1 MPAPAPPPRLAVRSA
16 DVQARAPD
24 ETVVDPEVPL
34 PAPAVDAALEAVG
47 LAPVLDA
54 AVLDA
59 PEPALAGAL
68 DELPPVPPADAP
80 GALDVDDAAQPAA
93 RSPALSSGTTSSAF
107 FTRSPYC
114 NPVGDALM
122 FLMTPLPQARLGRIS
137 RSPVLR
143 AGRAISPAAGDAPSV
158 LLRDR
163 GAIAP

>member
-16 DVQARAPD
+16 DVQAGAPD
-24 ETVVDPEVPL
+24 EALVDPEVP
-34 PAPAVDAALEAVG
+34 APAVEAALEPLG
-47 LAPVLDA
+47 LAAALDVP
-54 AVLDA
+54 VLDA

-68 DELPPVPPADAP
+68 DELPPVDPAEAP

-122 FLMTPLPQARLGRIS
+122 SLMTTQPRPRLGRIF
-137 RSPVLR
+137 RF
-143 AGRAISPAAGDAPSV
+143 A
-158 LLRDR
+158 R
-163 GAIAP
+163 GLGPQRGFALGG

>member
-1 MPAPAPPPRLAVRSA
+1 
-16 DVQARAPD
+16 VQAGAP
-24 ETVVDPEVPL
+24 EAVVDPEVPE
-34 PAPAVDAALEAVG
+34 PAPAVDAALEPLG

-68 DELPPVPPADAP
+68 DALPPVAPAEAP

-122 FLMTPLPQARLGRIS
+122 SLMTPQPQARLGRVF
-137 RSPVLR
+137 RFARPP
-143 AGRAISPAAGDAPSV
+143 APAARFRPRRVTRLPCCCATVG
-158 LLRDR
+158 
-163 GAIAP
+163 

>member
-1 MPAPAPPPRLAVRSA
+1 MPAPAPPPRLAVRWA
-16 DVQARAPD
+16 GVQAGAP
-24 ETVVDPEVPL
+24 EAVVDPEAPE
-34 PAPAVDAALEAVG
+34 PAPALDAALDPLG

-59 PEPALAGAL
+59 PALAGAL
-68 DELPPVPPADAP
+68 EELPPVEPAEAP

-122 FLMTPLPQARLGRIS
+122 SLMTPQPQRRLGRIF
-137 RSPVLR
+137 RFVRR
-143 AGRAISPAAGDAPSV
+143 AGRPTVRPRRVTRLPGCRATVG
-158 LLRDR
+158 
-163 GAIAP
+163 